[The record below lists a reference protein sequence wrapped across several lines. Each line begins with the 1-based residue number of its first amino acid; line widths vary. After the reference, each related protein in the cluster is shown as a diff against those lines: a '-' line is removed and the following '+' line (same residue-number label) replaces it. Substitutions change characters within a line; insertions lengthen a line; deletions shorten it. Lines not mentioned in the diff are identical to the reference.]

1 MTGIYGNKKGQF
13 LVASAMLI
21 AILFISVAFTLS
33 STTLTD
39 VELLRDDFRKD
50 ATQIVSNFRGA
61 LALALADV
69 SNELEL
75 RSRLYNYTCYSTL
88 EEYTEAET
96 YGEKLLATW
105 QSTIMQQYAGRS
117 LNLSI
122 TDLDFECNW
131 NTSGFYSQVSA
142 VLYLDIKSYGFY
154 GLKQNVTSK
163 LSLEILNS
171 KQSGTSV
178 AVVFK
183 MLKENGLPVT
193 DLDSSFITI
202 LYKLAGSVENNF
214 NETDP
219 STMAY
224 MGNGVYNVSFS
235 APGCEQPRTSIKMIL
250 RDSRGIVVAAIPEN
264 GTLISELPSDP
275 TDQTGPVTTNVLCT
289 PNPCSIESMTNL
301 TATIDDTST
310 GANYIVDAEY
320 FIDVCGENG
329 TGTQLDALDGYFDSV
344 LENVKVQID
353 ASELA
358 VGNHTVYVHGMD
370 SLGNWGNFSSVVLEV
385 TADGQ
390 KMHISDV
397 NVRAI
402 PHHWFYVYGIAT
414 VTIVDSENNHVTGA
428 KVYGHWSGSVSGSV
442 YGWTGT
448 NGKVTFYSED
458 VFYWRGG
465 GGRWWWKRLTFTFTV
480 DDVEKTGWIYD
491 ESENEETSDTDYYP

>member
-1 MTGIYGNKKGQF
+1 MKKIYRNKKGQF

-61 LALALADV
+61 LTLALADV

-75 RSRLYNYTCYSTL
+75 RSRLYNYTSYSTL
-88 EEYTEAET
+88 EEYPEAET

-105 QSTIMQQYAGRS
+105 YNTIMQQYAGRS

-122 TDLDFECNW
+122 TNLNFECNW
-131 NTSGFYSQVSA
+131 NNSGFYSQVSA
-142 VLYLDIKSYGFY
+142 ILNLDIRSYGFY
-154 GLKQNVTSK
+154 GLTQNVTSK

-171 KQSGTSV
+171 KQSGTNV

-183 MLKENGLPVT
+183 LLKENGLLVT
-193 DLDSSFITI
+193 DLDSSFIKI
-202 LYKLAGSVENNF
+202 LYALEGSIENNF
-214 NETDP
+214 NETDL
-219 STMAY
+219 STLVY
-224 MGNGVYNVSFS
+224 LGNGVYNASFS
-235 APGCEQPRTSIKMIL
+235 APGCKQPRTSIKMIL
-250 RDSRGIVVAAIPEN
+250 RDNRGIVVAAIPEN

-275 TDQTGPVTTNVLCT
+275 TDQTGPITMNVMCN
-289 PNPCSIESMTNL
+289 PNPCPQESMVTL

-310 GANYIVDAEY
+310 GANYIMSAEY

-329 TGTQLDALDGYFDSV
+329 SGTQLNALDGYFDSV
-344 LENVKVQID
+344 IENVKVQID
-353 ASELA
+353 TSGWSSE
-358 VGNHTVYVHGMD
+358 NYTVYVHGMD
-370 SLGNWGNFSSVVLEV
+370 SLGNWGNFSSIVLTV
-385 TADGQ
+385 TDASYQ
-390 KMHISDV
+390 KMHILDV
-397 NVRAI
+397 DVRTI
-402 PHHWFYVYGIAT
+402 PHHWFYIYGIAT
-414 VTIVDSENNHVTGA
+414 VTVVDSQNKHVAGV
-428 KVYGHWSGSVSGSV
+428 KVYGHWSGSVSGNV

-465 GGRWWWKRLTFTFTV
+465 GWWWGKLTFTFTV
-480 DDVEKTGWIYD
+480 DKIEKTGWIYD
-491 ESENEETSDTDYYP
+491 ESKNVETSDTDYYP